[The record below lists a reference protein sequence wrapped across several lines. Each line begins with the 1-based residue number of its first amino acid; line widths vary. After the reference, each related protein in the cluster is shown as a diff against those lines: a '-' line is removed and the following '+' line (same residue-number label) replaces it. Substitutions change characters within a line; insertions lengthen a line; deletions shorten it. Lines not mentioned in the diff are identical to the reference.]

1 MDIIKIIAIAFGAS
15 ILIYGLMTLTVIAYE
30 LRRKR
35 KEKEEAE
42 RKSNELRQEL
52 LKTFFGG
59 GNFSLDSNIGWQS
72 LFSSKDTEL
81 TDISSVTATFT
92 ATDEND
98 DDSDSTEW

>member
-1 MDIIKIIAIAFGAS
+1 MDIITIIAIAFGSS
-15 ILIYGLMTLTVIAYE
+15 ILIYILMNLTVIAYE

-59 GNFSLDSNIGWQS
+59 GSLSLDNGIGWQT
-72 LFSSKDTEL
+72 LFTSKDTEP
-81 TDISSVTATFT
+81 TDISSVTASFT
-92 ATDEND
+92 ATDDND